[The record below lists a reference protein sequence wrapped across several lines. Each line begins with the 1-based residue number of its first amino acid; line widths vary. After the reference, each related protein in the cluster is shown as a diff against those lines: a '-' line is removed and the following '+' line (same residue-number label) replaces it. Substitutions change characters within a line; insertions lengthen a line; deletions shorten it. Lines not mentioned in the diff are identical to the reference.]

1 MLKFRGRR
9 RSRRPL
15 ALGLAAAVTGLAL
28 TVPQAAAEPVDGGMR
43 QSGDDVQHSNNVHP
57 VANVPRQGPLEES
70 THSDLAFYQNY
81 AIQGAYD
88 GFTVYDIS
96 KPHKPR
102 TVTQVHCPGGQGD
115 VSVSPDGSLL
125 FMSVDYARTDDT
137 CQSEQGSYE
146 DPNSWEGMRVFDIS
160 DKANPRYLKGIKTSC
175 GSHTHTMVPD
185 NNSEDVFLYVSSYNP
200 DPAFPNCQPPHDSI
214 SIINVPADRPADAKV
229 VAEPV
234 LFPDGGAAGTAG
246 CHDIT
251 VFPEHDLAG
260 GACMGDG
267 ALMDISDR
275 AAPKVITTVDDPN
288 FAFYH
293 SATFTN
299 DGENVL
305 FTDELGGGGA
315 PTCNEAVGPKHGAN
329 AIYRITGSGD
339 DRELEFQSYY
349 KIPRHQEDTENCVA
363 HNGNLIPVPGRNV
376 YVQSWYQGG
385 VSIFD
390 FTDTTAPKE
399 IGYFDR
405 GPVDEN
411 NLTLGGS
418 WSAYYYNGYVYSS
431 DITRGLDVMK
441 VTGPGMGHANQVD
454 LDVLNPQTQYSYPE

>member
-9 RSRRPL
+9 RSRRPF

-28 TVPQAAAEPVDGGMR
+28 TAPTAAAASP
-43 QSGDDVQHSNNVHP
+43 GDDVQHSNNVHP
-57 VANVPRQGPLEES
+57 VANVPQQGPLEGS
-70 THSDLAFYQNY
+70 THSDLAFYQDY

-88 GFTVYDIS
+88 GFTIYDIS
-96 KPHKPR
+96 KPHKPK

-115 VSVSPDGSLL
+115 VSVSPDGDLL

-137 CQSEQGSYE
+137 CRSESGSYD

-160 DKANPRYLKGIKTSC
+160 DKANPRYLKGVQTSC

-185 NNSEDVFLYVSSYNP
+185 NDSEDVLLYVSSYNP

-214 SIINVPADRPADAKV
+214 SIINVPADSPADAEV

-234 LFPDGGAAGTAG
+234 LFPDGGSAGTAG

-251 VFPEHDLAG
+251 VFPEQDLAG

-275 AAPKVITTVDDPN
+275 VDPKVITTVSDPN

-299 DGENVL
+299 DGKSVL

-315 PTCNEAVGPKHGAN
+315 PTCNEMVGPERGAD
-329 AIYRITGSGD
+329 AIYNITGSGD
-339 DRELEFQSYY
+339 DRELDFQSYY
-349 KIPRHQEDTENCVA
+349 KIPRHQENTENCVA

-390 FTDTTAPKE
+390 FTDTTAPEE

-405 GPVDEN
+405 GPVDEEQ
-411 NLTLGGS
+411 LTLGGS

-441 VTGPGMGHANQVD
+441 VTGPGMGQAQQVE

>member
-1 MLKFRGRR
+1 MLELRGRR

-15 ALGLAAAVTGLAL
+15 VLGLAAAIAGLAL
-28 TVPQAAAEPVDGGMR
+28 IAPSSAAQPP
-43 QSGDDVQHSNNVHP
+43 GDDVQHSNNVQP
-57 VANVPRQGPLEES
+57 VANVPRQGPLAES
-70 THSDLAFYQNY
+70 THSDLAFFKNY
-81 AIQGAYD
+81 AFQGSYD

-96 KPHKPR
+96 NPRKPE
-102 TVTQVHCPGGQGD
+102 TVTQVACPGGQGD
-115 VSVSPDGSLL
+115 VSVSPDGNLL

-137 CQSEQGSYE
+137 CQSEQGSYQ
-146 DPNSWEGMRVFDIS
+146 DPNSWEGMRIFDIS
-160 DKANPRYLKGIKTSC
+160 DKANPKYVKGIKTNC
-175 GSHTHTMVPD
+175 GSHTHTMVPGKSGD
-185 NNSEDVFLYVSSYNP
+185 DLYLYVSSYNP

-214 SIINVPADRPADAKV
+214 SIIDVPAGDPAGAEV

-234 LFPDGGAAGTAG
+234 LFPDGGAPGTAG

-251 VFPEHDLAG
+251 VFPNKDLAG

-267 ALMDISDR
+267 ALIDISDR
-275 AAPKVITTVDDPN
+275 VKPKVITTVEDPN

-299 DGENVL
+299 DGKSVL

-315 PTCNEAVGPKHGAN
+315 PTCNEQTGPTHGAD
-329 AIYRITGSGD
+329 AIYNITGSGA
-339 DRELEFQSYY
+339 DRKLEFQSYY
-349 KIPRHQEDTENCVA
+349 KIPRHQADTENCVA
-363 HNGNLIPVPGRNV
+363 HNGNLIPIPGRNV

-385 VSIFD
+385 VSFFD
-390 FTDTTAPKE
+390 FTDKTAPKE

-411 NLTLGGS
+411 NLVLGGS

-441 VTGPGMGHANQVD
+441 ISGPGMGQAEQVK
-454 LDVLNPQTQYSYPE
+454 LDVLNPQTQYAYPE

>member
-1 MLKFRGRR
+1 MLELRGRR

-15 ALGLAAAVTGLAL
+15 ALGLAAAVAGLAL
-28 TVPQAAAEPVDGGMR
+28 TVPSAAAQPP
-43 QSGDDVQHSNNVHP
+43 GDDVQHSNNVHP
-57 VANVPRQGPLEES
+57 VANVPRQGPLKES

-81 AIQGAYD
+81 AIQGTYD

-96 KPHKPR
+96 KPQKPE

-125 FMSVDYARTDDT
+125 FMSVDYARTDAT

-160 DKANPRYLKGIKTSC
+160 DKANPRYVKGIKTNC
-175 GSHTHTMVPD
+175 GSHTHTMVPGKSTD
-185 NNSEDVFLYVSSYNP
+185 DVFLYVSSYNP

-214 SIINVPADRPADAKV
+214 SIINVPAGSPADAKV

-275 AAPKVITTVDDPN
+275 AEPRVITTVEDPN

-299 DGENVL
+299 DGKSVL

-315 PTCNEAVGPKHGAN
+315 PTCNDDVGPKRGAD
-329 AIYRITGSGD
+329 AIYNITGSGD
-339 DRELEFQSYY
+339 DRQLEFQSYY
-349 KIPRHQEDTENCVA
+349 KIPRNQADTENCVA

-385 VSIFD
+385 VSFFD

-405 GPVDEN
+405 GPIDED
-411 NLTLGGS
+411 TLAMGGS

-431 DITRGLDVMK
+431 DMTRGLDVMK
-441 VTGPGMGHANQVD
+441 VTGPGMGQAEQVQ

>member
-1 MLKFRGRR
+1 MLELRGRR
-9 RSRRPL
+9 RFSRPL
-15 ALGLAAAVTGLAL
+15 VLGVAAAVAGLAL
-28 TVPQAAAEPVDGGMR
+28 AVPSAGAQPP
-43 QSGDDVQHSNNVHP
+43 GDDVQHSDNVRP
-57 VANVPRQGPLEES
+57 VANVPRQGPLAES
-70 THSDLAFYQNY
+70 NHTDLAFFKNY

-96 KPHKPR
+96 NPR
-102 TVTQVHCPGGQGD
+102 NPKTVSQTHCPGGQGD
-115 VSVSPDGSLL
+115 VSVSPDGKLL

-137 CQSEQGSYE
+137 CQSQQGSYE
-146 DPNSWEGMRVFDIS
+146 DPNSWEGVRIFDIS
-160 DKANPRYLKGIKTSC
+160 DMANPRYIKGIKTSC
-175 GSHTHTMVPD
+175 GSHTNTMVPGK
-185 NNSEDVFLYVSSYNP
+185 NPGEVFIYVSSYNP

-214 SIINVPADRPADAKV
+214 SIIGVPAGNPADAKV

-251 VFPEHDLAG
+251 VYPDLDLAG

-267 ALMDISDR
+267 VLLDIADR
-275 AAPKVITTVDDPN
+275 VAPKVVATVQDPN

-299 DGENVL
+299 DGKSVL

-315 PTCNEAVGPKHGAN
+315 PTCNDEVGPTHGAN
-329 AIYRITGSGD
+329 AIYNITGEGA
-339 DRELEFQSYY
+339 DRGLEFQSYF
-349 KIPRHQEDTENCVA
+349 KIPRNQADTENCVA

-385 VSIFD
+385 VSFFD
-390 FTDTTAPKE
+390 FTDTTKPTE

-411 NLTLGGS
+411 NLVLGGS

-441 VTGPGMGHANQVD
+441 VTGPGMGEAGKVK
-454 LDVLNPQTQYSYPE
+454 LDILNPQTQYAYPE